1 MVEVAG
7 EPVRGGPTGGRPAG
21 GPGTA
26 VPRPGAERRPGGTPK
41 AVWIVW
47 ALLGL
52 NTLGSAGAKT
62 IVRLPRSLIQMA
74 TMGALVSAFALALA
88 LNLRLRIRAN
98 AFLFLLSL
106 LLVPSLI
113 SSLHLEVGVGALFRC
128 TRLALFVGTLWLL
141 SRWWTGSLML
151 VRTHIRMYFAVLV
164 SVAAGLVISPGTAM
178 PEYYGGRLVGALWPL
193 TPPQIG
199 QYSAVIIG
207 LTVLLLLDRRTTG
220 TGAAVVIVPTLVLLA
235 MTHTRTAT
243 VGLLVGLALAIGS
256 LVLTSA
262 AARRFF
268 AWAVV
273 CATVA
278 AVAFSSALQAW
289 FMRGQSKENFSNLTG
304 RAKVW
309 DALLTAPR
317 TLPERVFGTGLG
329 DKSFGGLP
337 IDNSWLAVYNEQGQ
351 LGIVLV
357 AAILLSLG
365 GIALLR
371 PPSLPRA
378 CAIFLISY
386 VAMSSYTEAGLGDAS
401 PYLLHLALAASL
413 LTTPAAAPPL
423 TAPAVPRRRIPRW
436 DRNREVT

>member
-1 MVEVAG
+1 MGTDA
-7 EPVRGGPTGGRPAG
+7 VR
-21 GPGTA
+21 
-26 VPRPGAERRPGGTPK
+26 GTPK

-88 LNLRLRIRAN
+88 LNLRLRVRAGS
-98 AFLFLLSL
+98 FLVLLSL

-113 SSLHLEVGVGALFRC
+113 SSLRLEVGAGALFRC
-128 TRLALFVGTLWLL
+128 ARLTIFIATLWLL
-141 SRWWTGSLML
+141 SRWWTGGLL
-151 VRTHIRMYFAVLV
+151 FVRTHIRMYFGVLV
-164 SVAAGLVISPGTAM
+164 LVAAGLVISPGTAM

-207 LTVLLLLDRRTTG
+207 LTVLLLLGRETTG
-220 TGAAVVIVPTLVLLA
+220 TSAAVVIVPTLVLLA

-256 LVLTSA
+256 LLLTSA

-268 AWAVV
+268 TWAVV
-273 CATVA
+273 SATVA
-278 AVAFSSALQAW
+278 AVAFSSALQSW

-309 DALLTAPR
+309 DALLSAPR
-317 TLPERVFGTGLG
+317 TLPERVFGVGLG

-351 LGIVLV
+351 AGIVLV
-357 AAILLSLG
+357 AAVLVALLG
-365 GIALLR
+365 VALLR

-386 VAMSSYTEAGLGDAS
+386 VALSSYTEAGLGDAS

-413 LTTPAAAPPL
+413 LATPAAGAPAATPLTTPALPWRL
-423 TAPAVPRRRIPRW
+423 TARRE
-436 DRNREVT
+436 RNREVT